1 MSRTANFKQK
11 TNCFIETGTLN
22 GLGVQL
28 ALDSGFQWAITI
40 ELGDTLHA
48 GARSKFTGNDRV
60 ITLQGDSSKVLPEV
74 LETFKGTPFTY
85 WLDGHYSGGV
95 TALGEKESPLMEEL
109 EAILSRGVDGE
120 LIYIDDMRI
129 YRDFNDKINTIAI
142 KELIKEYKPD
152 ATFWFEASGYD
163 DEDILVIDY

>member
-1 MSRTANFKQK
+1 MSRNTNFKQK
-11 TNCFIETGTLN
+11 TKCFIETGTLN
-22 GLGVQL
+22 GDGIQL
-28 ALDSGFQWAITI
+28 ALNSGFQWVMSI
-40 ELGDTLHA
+40 ELGEGIHSR
-48 GARSKFTGNDRV
+48 ARAKFAGNDKV

-109 EAILSRGVDGE
+109 ESILSRGVDGE

-129 YRDFNDKINTIAI
+129 YRDFNDEINTKNIL
-142 KELIKEYKPD
+142 ELVKKYKPD
-152 ATFWFEASGYD
+152 AQYWLEPSGWD
-163 DEDILVIDY
+163 DEDVLAIDY